1 MREDFSTKL
10 RSSFGAT
17 YWKIRDAGM
26 SRRALK
32 SEQDC
37 SFWSSEKLRKVFSKN
52 YDSVKSSLQKW
63 ITYHPHVIKSPIV
76 NDYITVKFDDG
87 NLGVKTEIRQKVLLH
102 VSVREI
108 HTDMQK
114 IC

>member
-1 MREDFSTKL
+1 M
-10 RSSFGAT
+10 
-17 YWKIRDAGM
+17 
-26 SRRALK
+26 
-32 SEQDC
+32 
-37 SFWSSEKLRKVFSKN
+37 
-52 YDSVKSSLQKW
+52 
-63 ITYHPHVIKSPIV
+63 IKSPIV